1 MRAPRVFSR
10 PAFAWG
16 RSALLLA
23 ALWFAPAEVSA
34 HAYLVK
40 ATPAQRAVVFVPPA
54 RVQLLFS
61 ERLEPKFCAVTVTD
75 AKGKSVDNADL
86 KVTEDNP
93 KQLTIGLMP
102 LPAGVY
108 NVQFRVL
115 SVDGHV
121 VTNQFTFTVR
131 ERR

>member
-1 MRAPRVFSR
+1 MKSTWIFFGAPSR
-10 PAFAWG
+10 LRTG
-16 RSALLLA
+16 VLLLA
-23 ALWFAPAEVSA
+23 ALWLAPAEVWA
-34 HAYLVK
+34 HAYLSK
-40 ATPAQRAVVFVPPA
+40 ATPAQRAVVFSPPA

-75 AKGKSVDNADL
+75 AKGNSVDNADL
-86 KVTEDNP
+86 KVAEDNP
-93 KQLTIGLMP
+93 KLLTIGLKP

-108 NVQFRVL
+108 SVQFRVL

-121 VTNQFTFTVR
+121 VTDQFTFTVR